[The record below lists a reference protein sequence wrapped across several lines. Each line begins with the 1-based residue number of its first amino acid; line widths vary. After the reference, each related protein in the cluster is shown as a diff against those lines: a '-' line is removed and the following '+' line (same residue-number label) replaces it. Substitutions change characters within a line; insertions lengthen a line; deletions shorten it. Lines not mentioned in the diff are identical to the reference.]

1 MITNRTARA
10 PEVEKIFL
18 RRFRVDPYAFP
29 VSIERLWKIEA
40 VLMLC
45 VGLVI
50 CLFAGTAAVLA
61 LKAALPDLNAGQQR
75 FVGFL
80 VSAASFQIA
89 GLFLVHHFLKAH
101 QLRWGEFLGLTDGDL
116 KRTFQL
122 AIAVAIV
129 ALPIALGLNELS
141 RVVITQ
147 VLGQADMQPTMQAL
161 EATQG
166 PLQRAVFAFTAI
178 VLAPL
183 IEEILFR
190 GILYRTGQQLGFPRL
205 ALFGSSIVFAAIHAS
220 LMTFVPLAVLAII
233 FARLYD
239 HTHRLI
245 APIVAHSLFNAV
257 NFIAYVNRDA
267 LTRWVDSMK

>member
-1 MITNRTARA
+1 
-10 PEVEKIFL
+10 
-18 RRFRVDPYAFP
+18 
-29 VSIERLWKIEA
+29 
-40 VLMLC
+40 MLC
-45 VGLVI
+45 AGLMI
-50 CLFAGTAAVLA
+50 CLSAGTFAALA
-61 LKAALPDLNAGQQR
+61 LKSALPDLNAGQQR

-80 VSAASFQIA
+80 VSTASFQIA
-89 GLFLVHHFLKAH
+89 GLFLVHRFLKAH
-101 QLRWGEFLGLTDGDL
+101 ELKWGEFLGLSEGGL
-116 KRTFQL
+116 RRSL
-122 AIAVAIV
+122 LIAIAVAIV

-178 VLAPL
+178 ILAPL

-205 ALFGSSIVFAAIHAS
+205 ALFGSSLVFAAIHAS
-220 LMTFVPLAVLAII
+220 LMTLVPLTVLAII

-239 HTHRLI
+239 HTNRLI

-257 NFIAYVNRDA
+257 NFVAYINRDA
-267 LTRWVDSMK
+267 LTRWVDSVK

>member
-1 MITNRTARA
+1 M
-10 PEVEKIFL
+10 
-18 RRFRVDPYAFP
+18 
-29 VSIERLWKIEA
+29 SIERPWKIEA

-45 VGLVI
+45 AGVI
-50 CLFAGTAAVLA
+50 MCLSAGTFAVLA
-61 LKAALPDLNAGQQR
+61 VKAALPNLTPDQHR
-75 FVGFL
+75 FAGFL
-80 VSAASFQIA
+80 ISAASFQIA
-89 GLFLVHHFLKAH
+89 GLFLVHRFVKAH
-101 QLRWGEFLGLTDGDL
+101 ELTWGEFLGLTEGDL

-147 VLGQADMQPTMQAL
+147 SSGDAAMQPTMQAL

-220 LMTFVPLAVLAII
+220 LMTLVPLTVLAII

-239 HTHRLI
+239 HTNRLI

-257 NFIAYVNRDA
+257 NFVAYINRDA
-267 LTRWVDSMK
+267 LTRWVDSVK

>member
-1 MITNRTARA
+1 
-10 PEVEKIFL
+10 
-18 RRFRVDPYAFP
+18 
-29 VSIERLWKIEA
+29 
-40 VLMLC
+40 MLC
-45 VGLVI
+45 AGVISFLFVGI
-50 CLFAGTAAVLA
+50 IAATA
-61 LKAALPDLNAGQQR
+61 LKAALPDLTAGQQR

-80 VSAASFQIA
+80 VSVASFQIT
-89 GLFLVHHFLKAH
+89 GLFLVHRFLKA
-101 QLRWGEFLGLTDGDL
+101 QELGWAEFLGLTDGDL

-147 VLGQADMQPTMQAL
+147 VLGEADMQPTMQAL

-166 PLQRAVFAFTAI
+166 PWQRAVFAFTAI
-178 VLAPL
+178 ILAPL

-190 GILYRTGQQLGFPRL
+190 GVLYRTGQQLGFPRL
-205 ALFGSSIVFAAIHAS
+205 ALFGSSIVFAAIHGS
-220 LMTFVPLAVLAII
+220 LMTFVPLTVLALI
-233 FARLYD
+233 FAKLYD

-257 NFIAYVNRDA
+257 NFVAYINRDA
-267 LTRWVDSMK
+267 LTRWVDSVK

>member
-1 MITNRTARA
+1 
-10 PEVEKIFL
+10 
-18 RRFRVDPYAFP
+18 
-29 VSIERLWKIEA
+29 
-40 VLMLC
+40 VLLLC
-45 VGLVI
+45 AGLMV
-50 CLFAGTAAVLA
+50 CLFAGTFAATG
-61 LKAALPDLNAGQQR
+61 LKAAFPELTAGQQR

-80 VSAASFQIA
+80 VSVASFQIA
-89 GLFLVHHFLKAH
+89 GLFLVHRFLKAH
-101 QLRWGEFLGLTDGDL
+101 ELGWGEFLGLTDGDL

-147 VLGQADMQPTMQAL
+147 ALGQADMQPTMQAL

-166 PLQRAVFAFTAI
+166 PWQRAVFAFTAI
-178 VLAPL
+178 ILAPL

-190 GILYRTGQQLGFPRL
+190 GILYRTGQQAGFPRL
-205 ALFGSSIVFAAIHAS
+205 ALYGSSMVFAAIHGS
-220 LMTFVPLAVLAII
+220 LMTFVPLTVLALI

-239 HTHRLI
+239 HTNRLI

-257 NFIAYVNRDA
+257 NFVAYINRDA
-267 LTRWVDSMK
+267 LTRWVDSVK